1 MTMTLVRTLHIPQR
15 EALSSKAVRSAVDVY
30 DRLLS
35 QCNPYY
41 PLRRRMRILDAR
53 DYLIDSLERRLT
65 EGIDMACGHSSEVD
79 RASDA
84 VVDVVRFL
92 EPLVGL
98 QERPK

>member
-1 MTMTLVRTLHIPQR
+1 
-15 EALSSKAVRSAVDVY
+15 
-30 DRLLS
+30 
-35 QCNPYY
+35 
-41 PLRRRMRILDAR
+41 MRILDAR